1 MKTSTFKSI
10 CESAKHVML
19 GEAEVPVA
27 SVAPEA
33 EAPVAPEAEVPAPD
47 AAPEA
52 EVPAPDEEAPAAT
65 GSAKPK
71 YVVQCN
77 KDGQEA
83 VLLLS
88 KKDLEDFVHENGA
101 KCVVK
106 LYELGKEAKVPTVKV
121 KV

>member
-10 CESAKHVML
+10 CESAKRVML
-19 GEAEVPVA
+19 GEAEAP
-27 SVAPEA
+27 VAPEA
-33 EAPVAPEAEVPAPD
+33 EAPVAPEAEAPVAPEAD
-47 AAPEA
+47 AAP
-52 EVPAPDEEAPAAT
+52 EVPAPDEEAPATT

>member
-10 CESAKHVML
+10 CESAKRVML
-19 GEAEVPVA
+19 GEAEAP
-27 SVAPEA
+27 VAPEA
-33 EAPVAPEAEVPAPD
+33 EAPVAPEAEVP
-47 AAPEA
+47 
-52 EVPAPDEEAPAAT
+52 VPDEEAPAAT

-77 KDGQEA
+77 KDGQEV

-88 KKDLEDFVHENGA
+88 KKDLEDFVHENGT